1 MSNDQT
7 TKPQETLTDSC
18 PIFDLF
24 GSPMS
29 ELTDEQL
36 NQYTQKVRAARETPA
51 ILNTLLK
58 GTVKAEKKG
67 ASKKTARSMMKML
80 GL

>member
-1 MSNDQT
+1 
-7 TKPQETLTDSC
+7 
-18 PIFDLF
+18 
-24 GSPMS
+24 MS
-29 ELTDEQL
+29 ELSDEQL
-36 NQYTQKVRAARETPA
+36 NQFTQKVRAARETPA